1 MRQSPWQQP
10 PRDSQTHHQWTVQ
23 QPESE
28 TAANS
33 AGIYSLKALQASS
46 GCPACLPCLAGGS
59 ISVYVGVCRSG
70 WLLKLVLK
78 LMLMPRS
85 TCYARHGLLWAASV
99 LYPGMTA
106 IKAICGPSSS

>member
-1 MRQSPWQQP
+1 MAATLPGIARHTINGLCSSRKARQ
-10 PRDSQTHHQWTVQ
+10 PRTA
-23 QPESE
+23 PESIL
-28 TAANS
+28 S
-33 AGIYSLKALQASS
+33 RRCRPLRVAL
-46 GCPACLPCLAGGS
+46 PACPVW
-59 ISVYVGVCRSG
+59 SVGQYRTTSVCVGVCRSV

-99 LYPGMTA
+99 PYPGMTA